1 MQHFKQRISK
11 TRSCLFFLIIFLFSV
26 SVTTAQNKV
35 VVVPLLG
42 DENATGPPAPV
53 PKTGLTTSYA
63 AGDDG
68 DLQMGMSWPTPRFID
83 NGDGTVTDKLTD
95 LIWLKDANCSSFFSG
110 DGTGSNSRNWS
121 DALTAA
127 NSLAMGYCGLSD
139 GSISGDWRLPNVRE
153 LHSLIHYGIYEPA
166 VPNTAGTGQWSEG
179 DPFIGVQSSFYW
191 SSTTHASETDLA
203 WRVLMRNGYVSST
216 LRDYGY
222 YVWPVRADN

>member
-1 MQHFKQRISK
+1 MKSK
-11 TRSCLFFLIIFLFSV
+11 VLLVAVCVTLGLVFVAPHSV
-26 SVTTAQNKV
+26 LSDFYVIPV
-35 VVVPLLG
+35 VKGNV
-42 DENATGPPAPV
+42 GPPAPV
-53 PKTGLTTSYA
+53 PKTGQTTSYA
-63 AGDDG
+63 TGDDG

-139 GSISGDWRLPNVRE
+139 GSISGDWRLPNVKE
-153 LHSLIHYGIYEPA
+153 LQSLIHYGFFLPA

-179 DPFIGVQSSFYW
+179 DPFIGVQSAHYL
-191 SSTTHASETDLA
+191 SSTTYVLDTDAALQVDMITG
-203 WRVLMRNGYVSST
+203 RVNPVNKGSSIPGT
-216 LRDYGY
+216 GP
-222 YVWPVRADN
+222 YVWPVRSDN

>member
-1 MQHFKQRISK
+1 MKSK
-11 TRSCLFFLIIFLFSV
+11 VLLVAVCVTLGLVFVAPHSV
-26 SVTTAQNKV
+26 LSDFYVIPV
-35 VVVPLLG
+35 VKGNV
-42 DENATGPPAPV
+42 GPPAPI
-53 PKTGLTTSYA
+53 PKTWQTTSYA
-63 AGDDG
+63 TGDDG

-95 LIWLKDANCSSFFSG
+95 LIWLKDANCTSFFSG
-110 DGTGSNSRNWS
+110 DGTGSNPRNWS

-153 LHSLIHYGIYEPA
+153 LHSLIHYGIVWPA

-179 DPFIGVQSSFYW
+179 DPFIGVQSEYYW
-191 SSTTHASETDLA
+191 SSTTYADFTSNA
-203 WRVLMRNGYVSST
+203 WSVNMGNCYVYYIYNK
-216 LRDYGY
+216 DYPSL